1 MRDLALTYS
10 FRTVSLTLVATCL
23 GIASTTA
30 TVWAQSDRLTFVHN
44 GEDRHYFITVP
55 DLLVAPPEGVP
66 LVLVLHGA
74 GGNGPNVM
82 AMTGFDEKAEEEGF
96 IAVFPEGTPRDR
108 VVGDT
113 LLLTW
118 NAGHCCGYSMRRG
131 ADDIG
136 FISALI
142 DELTSVYSIDPTKI
156 YLAGMS
162 NGGMMTHRLAIALS
176 DRIAAIGT
184 VVGAMFG
191 DEAAPA
197 SPVPAIVFNAALDEM
212 IPLEGGELGARLFQ
226 NAWDGTPLE
235 PSVYQATF
243 WAATNGCQTKPSYV
257 ERKPLYAM
265 SVYECPEGLDVRYY
279 VVEDN
284 GHAWPG
290 DTRITPLGRDATNDF
305 SATDVIWDFFA
316 QHQLVILPHEA
327 KPAPAFE

>member
-1 MRDLALTYS
+1 MSLATGGWSQSARLSFTY
-10 FRTVSLTLVATCL
+10 
-23 GIASTTA
+23 
-30 TVWAQSDRLTFVHN
+30 N
-44 GEDRHYFITVP
+44 GEERHYFITLP
-55 DLLVAPPEGVP
+55 DRLVAPPGGAP

-82 AMTGFDEKAEEEGF
+82 AMTRFGEKAEEEGF

-136 FISALI
+136 FISALL
-142 DELTSVYSIDPTKI
+142 DELTSQYSIDPTRI
-156 YLAGMS
+156 YIAGMS

-176 DRIAAIGT
+176 DRVAAIGT

-197 SPVPAIVFNAALDEM
+197 SPVSAIIFNAALDDM
-212 IPLEGGELGARLFQ
+212 IPLEGGEIGARFFQ

-235 PSVYQATF
+235 PSDYQATY
-243 WAATNGCQTKPSYV
+243 WAAANGCETKPRFV

-265 SVYECPEGLDVRYY
+265 SVYECPEGVDVRYY

-290 DTRITPLGRDATNDF
+290 DTRITPLGRDATDDF
-305 SATDVIWDFFA
+305 NATDVIWDFFA
-316 QHQLVILPHEA
+316 RHQLVTLPDET